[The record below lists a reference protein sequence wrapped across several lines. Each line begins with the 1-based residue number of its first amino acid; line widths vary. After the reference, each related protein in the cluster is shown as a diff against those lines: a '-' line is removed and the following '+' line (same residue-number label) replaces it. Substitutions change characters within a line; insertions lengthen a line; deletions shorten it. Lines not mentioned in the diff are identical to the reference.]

1 MHFFHWISVISKII
15 TYCLMGKLSWF
26 TCVEILMMLWLKT
39 FHLMVFFF
47 IYYFKQLLKDKKLR
61 KQFSIRRISVFI
73 ESMFKTIMNVKFLL
87 KISIFLNI
95 NFRFKILFIYFST
108 KKLLSRF
115 YTPLYILLFKKL
127 MVLLQTSS
135 SILFKNTYLTI
146 SIIDWPTWPIIQL
159 SVFTKCI

>member
-1 MHFFHWISVISKII
+1 
-15 TYCLMGKLSWF
+15 MGKLSWF

-47 IYYFKQLLKDKKLR
+47 IYYFKQLLKDKKLK

>member
-1 MHFFHWISVISKII
+1 
-15 TYCLMGKLSWF
+15 MGKLNWF

-115 YTPLYILLFKKL
+115 YTPLYILLFRKL